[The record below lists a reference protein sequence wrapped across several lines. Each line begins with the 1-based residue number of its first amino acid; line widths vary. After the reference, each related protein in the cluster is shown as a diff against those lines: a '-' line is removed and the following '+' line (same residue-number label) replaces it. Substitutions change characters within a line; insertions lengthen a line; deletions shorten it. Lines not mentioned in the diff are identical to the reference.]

1 MSIDNCQVCDKRL
14 DTDFIEYQEDGRLLC
29 DSCLDG
35 LPAQRA
41 KELLREAMPDF
52 MADSAAVVAVQNHI
66 QRLTQAEIYKLD
78 GEQE

>member
-1 MSIDNCQVCDKRL
+1 MKNPMAEIHYHIAS
-14 DTDFIEYQEDGRLLC
+14 G
-29 DSCLDG
+29 LDG